1 MRKIHDIEL
10 DGHTGPDGKFHAT
23 GVSLVENS
31 GNPHTGIFVD
41 YGTRHPIGSMLG
53 PSAREEQW
61 GPMESKPPE
70 GDMTVITVTL
80 RPAEVLKGMRQRQ
93 DPEQL
98 VLLKLKEAGAPVQGT
113 VLLSL
118 KTGYLTRC
126 DHLDNTI
133 TFEWRSK

>member
-10 DGHTGPDGKFHAT
+10 DGHTRPDGKFHAT

-31 GNPHTGIFVD
+31 TDPHTGVFVD
-41 YGTRHPIGSMLG
+41 DG
-53 PSAREEQW
+53 A
-61 GPMESKPPE
+61 PE
-70 GDMTVITVTL
+70 DDTTIITATL
-80 RPAEVLKGMRQRQ
+80 RPAEILKGMRQRQ

-113 VLLSL
+113 GLLSL
-118 KTGYLTRC
+118 KSGYLTRY
-126 DHLDNTI
+126 DSPDNTI

>member
-10 DGHTGPDGKFHAT
+10 DGQTGPDGKFHAT

-41 YGTRHPIGSMLG
+41 
-53 PSAREEQW
+53 
-61 GPMESKPPE
+61 E
-70 GDMTVITVTL
+70 GDTTVITVTL
-80 RPAEVLKGMRQRQ
+80 RPAEVLKAMRQRQ

-126 DHLDNTI
+126 TNLCTFII

>member
-10 DGHTGPDGKFHAT
+10 DGQTGPDGKFHAT

-41 YGTRHPIGSMLG
+41 DAS
-53 PSAREEQW
+53 
-61 GPMESKPPE
+61 PE

-80 RPAEVLKGMRQRQ
+80 YPAEILKAMRQRQ

-118 KTGYLTRC
+118 KTGYLTRWRSLST
-126 DHLDNTI
+126 DPI